1 MFEITKDFNWKLR
14 EKRAKQRL
22 SIKEASNEIGI
33 SRITLSKIESGK
45 AKEVRKSVYVKLT
58 SWLVSEDY

>member
-22 SIKEASNEIGI
+22 SIKDASNEIGI

-45 AKEVRKSVYVKLT
+45 SKEVRKSVYVKLAN
-58 SWLVSEDY
+58 WIVSED

>member
-22 SIKEASNEIGI
+22 SIKDASNEIGI

-45 AKEVRKSVYVKLT
+45 SKEVRKNVYVKLAN
-58 SWLVSEDY
+58 WIVSED